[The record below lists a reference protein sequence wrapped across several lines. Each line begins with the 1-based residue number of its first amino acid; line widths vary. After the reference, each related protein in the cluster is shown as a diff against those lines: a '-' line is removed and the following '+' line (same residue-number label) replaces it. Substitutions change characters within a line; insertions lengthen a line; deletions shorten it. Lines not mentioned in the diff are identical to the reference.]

1 VTGAEG
7 EAASWLS
14 PLLPGIPGLAASNAR
29 QVARFEDALREL
41 LADYPIGNS
50 VGPQLRSEHL
60 ARIRSGLATSH
71 QLALAVPA
79 CDGGLGGPAVLQAL
93 MQFVCGYHDADLRDS
108 TGLGHGRLIA
118 HYACPQAR
126 DWWLPRLLAGEL
138 PGIAVTEPHGGTQV
152 HATTTTAIERYDGTW
167 TVTGAK
173 TWISRLNEAAVFIVF
188 FKDPAMRLTAAIVDA
203 AAAGVG
209 RNAILPGGLS
219 GWTWGELLLQDV
231 QIQPS
236 DILGGPGQGML
247 LLREH
252 FAHYRPLVAAT
263 ALGVAA
269 AVHDL
274 VALQLC
280 ARQAAGFITRPRD
293 NALITLGR
301 SYAQISAGMLAAL
314 TAQRISEEGDS
325 RAEIWGCVS
334 KAFAV
339 DAASTAVSE
348 LSLLAGAAGCVVGS
362 PLEKAVRDLRALQY
376 ADGIH
381 DSLYR
386 SAGRALM
393 PQPLSGGRAQPT
405 GMPFSS
411 EATVPAATASSDAA
425 TRRATSGV
433 TIAAT
438 SSGGTNRKP
447 ASSPSGTTMAW
458 MSPGLSTPPS

>member
-1 VTGAEG
+1 
-7 EAASWLS
+7 
-14 PLLPGIPGLAASNAR
+14 LLPGIPGLTASSAR
-29 QVARFEDALREL
+29 QVTRFEDALRDL

-50 VGPQLRSEHL
+50 AGPQLRGQHL
-60 ARIRSGLATSH
+60 ARIRRGLATSN

-79 CDGGLGGPAVLQAL
+79 RDGGFGGPADLQAL

-118 HYACPQAR
+118 RHASPQVR

-138 PGIAVTEPHGGTQV
+138 AGIAITEPHGGTQV
-152 HATTTTAIERYDGTW
+152 HATTTTATEQHDGTW
-167 TVTGAK
+167 TVTGTK
-173 TWISRLNEAAVFIVF
+173 TWISRLNEASAFIAF
-188 FKDPAMRLTAAIVDA
+188 FKNPDMRLTAAVVDA
-203 AAAGVG
+203 AAPGVD
-209 RNAILPGGLS
+209 RNAIQPGGLS
-219 GWTWGELLLQDV
+219 GWTWGELHLQDV
-231 QIQPS
+231 HIQPS

-263 ALGVAA
+263 ALGIAA

-274 VALQLC
+274 VATQLS

-314 TAQRISEEGDS
+314 TAQRLSEGGDS
-325 RAEIWGCVS
+325 RAEVWGCAI

-339 DAASTAVSE
+339 DAASAAVSD
-348 LSLLAGAAGCVVGS
+348 LSLLAGAAGWVVGT
-362 PLEKAVRDLRALQY
+362 PLEKAIRDLRALQY

-393 PQPLSGGRAQPT
+393 PLPLSGGGVQPT
-405 GMPFSS
+405 GMPFSN

-425 TRRATSGV
+425 IRRATSGV
-433 TIAAT
+433 TIAA
-438 SSGGTNRKP
+438 
-447 ASSPSGTTMAW
+447 A
-458 MSPGLSTPPS
+458 